1 MFQGV
6 RVFDPRPLFYGRPF
20 PLRPQP
26 LSLNV
31 CPEAC
36 GVRGRN
42 AVHDALP
49 VAPPTLVPKRLL
61 EACGVRGRGLLRSP
75 PPQ

>member
-6 RVFDPRPLFYGRPF
+6 KVFDLPPVLWPPL

-31 CPEAC
+31 CPEAR
-36 GVRGRN
+36 GVRGRGT
-42 AVHDALP
+42 VRDALP
-49 VAPPTLVPKRLL
+49 VALPTLVPKRLM
-61 EACGVRGRGLLRSP
+61 EARGVRGRGLLRSP